1 MVSSRI
7 KPGVKSL
14 FESLVDPLQSLGFS
28 PNSIT
33 LLSFFLAVL
42 ATITFFSFNRIAGF
56 SIFIISFFL
65 DSLDGALARKTKQV
79 TKFGAYLDSVTDKI
93 VEGLVFLCFGVYNW
107 PLAFL
112 AGISSIIVSY
122 SRHRA
127 DEFRVRIKSGLF
139 ERPERM
145 GFVLISGLLFEIAN
159 LQNFMPLVLLLSSI
173 LSIITIIQRVNEAK
187 KLLV

>member
-1 MVSSRI
+1 MVSSKI
-7 KPGVKSL
+7 KPGTKL
-14 FESLVDPLQSLGFS
+14 LLESMATPLQLLGLS

-33 LLSFFLAVL
+33 ILSFLLAIL
-42 ATITFFSFNRIAGF
+42 ATFIFFFFNHITGF
-56 SIFIISFFL
+56 LIFIISLSL
-65 DSLDGALARKTKQV
+65 DSLDGALARKIKQV
-79 TKFGAYLDSVTDKI
+79 TKFGAYLDSVTDKV

-127 DEFRVRIKSGLF
+127 DEFRVKIKSGLF

-145 GFVLISGLLFEIAN
+145 GCVLISGLLLEIAN
-159 LQNFMPLVLLLSSI
+159 LQNFMPLVLILSSI
-173 LSIITIIQRVNEAK
+173 LSMITIIQRVNEAK
-187 KLLV
+187 KLL